1 MRLMERFW
9 NLLSGGGIKKKD
21 KPTSSE
27 KEKPMLNKSGGE
39 SRPDAN
45 ISYGYSL
52 LKGKRMNM
60 EDCHFS
66 KFYTDPRTGGLI
78 GAFGIFDGHGG
89 VSAANFV
96 KEHIFDNIIQ
106 NKNFHQDPKSAIIE
120 AYNLTDHQYLQQN
133 QVEGRED
140 GCTAVTVVVVQNVM
154 YVANVGDS
162 KCVLC
167 RNGEGVILTVDHKPN
182 LHDERERIENAGG
195 VVIWAGTWRVGG
207 VLAVSRAFGDKPLK
221 KFVVAEP
228 HIRTET
234 LGSKD
239 EFLILAS
246 DGVWDVLAP
255 SSAIQLIRH
264 IKDPEQASKRLSEE
278 AINRGS
284 NDNISCVVVRLS
296 FK

>member
-1 MRLMERFW
+1 MDRLW
-9 NLLSGGGIKKKD
+9 NLLSGGSKTEAAG
-21 KPTSSE
+21 SSQ
-27 KEKPMLNKSGGE
+27 KEKPIVSYTGGE
-39 SRPDAN
+39 NRPDIN

-52 LKGKRMNM
+52 LKGKRVSM

-66 KFYTDPRTGGLI
+66 QFYNDNRNGGVI

-89 VSAANFV
+89 ASAANFV
-96 KEHIFDNIIQ
+96 KAHIFENIIQ
-106 NKNFHQDPKSAIIE
+106 NKNFQNDPKTAIVE
-120 AYNLTDHQYLQQN
+120 AYKQTDQLYLQQN
-133 QVEGRED
+133 QIDGRDD
-140 GCTAVTVVVVQNVM
+140 GCTAVTVVVIRNKM
-154 YVANVGDS
+154 FVANVGDS

-167 RNGEGVILTVDHKPN
+167 RDGKGELLTVDHKPN
-182 LHDERERIENAGG
+182 LQKERERIEKAGG

-228 HIRTET
+228 HVQTVT
-234 LGSKD
+234 LSARD
-239 EFLILAS
+239 EFIILAS

-255 SSAIQLIRH
+255 ESAIELIRS
-264 IKDPEQASKRLSEE
+264 IKDPEQASKILSEE
-278 AINRGS
+278 AFNRGS

>member
-1 MRLMERFW
+1 MQRLWNWLTNKGNQTEGTQNVGKERPVV
-9 NLLSGGGIKKKD
+9 NS
-21 KPTSSE
+21 T
-27 KEKPMLNKSGGE
+27 GGE
-39 SRPDAN
+39 SRPEAN

-52 LKGKRMNM
+52 LKGKRVSM

-66 KFYTDPRTGGLI
+66 KFYKDAQNGGLI

-96 KEHIFDNIIQ
+96 KAHIFDNIIQ
-106 NKNFHQDPKSAIIE
+106 NKNFKQDTRKAIVE
-120 AYNLTDHQYLQQN
+120 AYNVTDQQYLQQQN
-133 QVEGRED
+133 QADGRED
-140 GCTAVTVVVVQNVM
+140 GCTAVTVIVVQNKM

-167 RNGEGVILTVDHKPN
+167 RDGEGMLLTVDHKPN
-182 LHDERERIENAGG
+182 LQNERERIENAGG

-228 HIRTET
+228 HVQIET
-234 LGSKD
+234 LTAKD
-239 EFLILAS
+239 EFIILAS

-264 IKDPEQASKRLSEE
+264 IRDPEQAAKILTEE
-278 AINRGS
+278 AYNRGS
-284 NDNISCVVVRLS
+284 NDNISCVIVRFS

>member
-1 MRLMERFW
+1 MDRLW
-9 NLLSGGGIKKKD
+9 NLLSGGNKQEAAG
-21 KPTSSE
+21 SSQ
-27 KEKPMLNKSGGE
+27 KEKSVVNYTGGE
-39 SRPDAN
+39 NRPDGN

-52 LKGKRMNM
+52 LKGKRVSM

-66 KFYTDPRTGGLI
+66 KFYDDTRNGGQI

-96 KEHIFDNIIQ
+96 KAHIFDNIIQ
-106 NKNFHQDPKSAIIE
+106 NKNFHVDPKTAIVE
-120 AYNLTDHQYLQQN
+120 AYNLTDQQYLQQN
-133 QVEGRED
+133 QVDGRED
-140 GCTAVTVVVVQNVM
+140 GCTAVTVVVVQNRM

-167 RNGEGVILTVDHKPN
+167 RDGKGELLTVDHKPN
-182 LHDERERIENAGG
+182 LQNERERIESAGG

-228 HIRTET
+228 DVRTVT
-234 LGSKD
+234 LSNKD
-239 EFLILAS
+239 EFIILAS

-255 SSAIQLIRH
+255 SSAIELIRNV
-264 IKDPEQASKRLSEE
+264 KDPEQASKVLSEE
-278 AINRGS
+278 AFNRGS